1 MDINSRFSQAAVIAA
16 GIAFLGMCIKS
27 GIDDFVNKDRV
38 VTVKGLS
45 EKEVES
51 YKGTR
56 QRPHTTLPQ
65 HQRDYQQGEDIPE
78 TKRSKGRRNKR
89 QRTCGD

>member
-45 EKEVES
+45 EKEVEA
-51 YKGTR
+51 TR
-56 QRPHTTLPQ
+56 
-65 HQRDYQQGEDIPE
+65 
-78 TKRSKGRRNKR
+78 
-89 QRTCGD
+89 

>member
-45 EKEVES
+45 
-51 YKGTR
+51 
-56 QRPHTTLPQ
+56 
-65 HQRDYQQGEDIPE
+65 
-78 TKRSKGRRNKR
+78 
-89 QRTCGD
+89 

>member
-38 VTVKGLS
+38 VTLRQCGL
-45 EKEVES
+45 
-51 YKGTR
+51 G
-56 QRPHTTLPQ
+56 
-65 HQRDYQQGEDIPE
+65 
-78 TKRSKGRRNKR
+78 N
-89 QRTCGD
+89 GDELYLL

>member
-45 EKEVES
+45 EK
-51 YKGTR
+51 KWK
-56 QRPHTTLPQ
+56 PTTLIGVLYYILTRFRILIKDSSRACFNIWRMGAS
-65 HQRDYQQGEDIPE
+65 H
-78 TKRSKGRRNKR
+78 
-89 QRTCGD
+89 